1 MVDKE
6 RLQKKLKLQTV
17 RNILKTLNG
26 VKILYIYEN
35 SDPILERI
43 SENFSD
49 MGRYTY
55 SKQPDSK
62 ISVKSDDIL
71 IYQWIIENVKL
82 KNNDILFLLCEGIW
96 IKIQI
101 IEVMSATQSLWNNID
116 TLCKGFTVLNEEMD
130 KLLEV
135 GNDSRDEWNFL
146 FDEYAIIK
154 F

>member
-1 MVDKE
+1 
-6 RLQKKLKLQTV
+6 
-17 RNILKTLNG
+17 
-26 VKILYIYEN
+26 
-35 SDPILERI
+35 
-43 SENFSD
+43 

-71 IYQWIIENVKL
+71 IYQWIIENMKL

-101 IEVMSATQSLWNNID
+101 IEVMSATQCLWNNID

-146 FDEYAIIK
+146 FDEYSITK

>member
-6 RLQKKLKLQTV
+6 LLKNKIKLQTV
-17 RNILKTLNG
+17 RNKLKTING
-26 VKILYIYEN
+26 VKILCIFEN
-35 SDPILERI
+35 GNPILEQI
-43 SENFSD
+43 SESFSD
-49 MGRYTY
+49 IGYY
-55 SKQPDSK
+55 SYEKKPDSK
-62 ISVKSDDIL
+62 ISVKSDAL
-71 IYQWIIENVKL
+71 SIYQWIIENMKL
-82 KNNDILFLLCEGIW
+82 KNNDVLFLLCEEIW

-101 IEVMSATQSLWNNID
+101 IEVISATQSLWNNID

-146 FDEYAIIK
+146 FDEYSVAK

>member
-1 MVDKE
+1 MVDNE
-6 RLQKKLKLQTV
+6 RLHKKLKLQTV

-71 IYQWIIENVKL
+71 IYQWIIENMKL
-82 KNNDILFLLCEGIW
+82 KNYDILFLLCEGIW

-101 IEVMSATQSLWNNID
+101 IEVMSATQCLWNNID

-146 FDEYAIIK
+146 FDEYSITK

>member
-6 RLQKKLKLQTV
+6 RLHKKLKLQTV

-71 IYQWIIENVKL
+71 IYQWIIENMKL

-101 IEVMSATQSLWNNID
+101 IEVMSATQCLWNNID

-146 FDEYAIIK
+146 FDEYSITN

>member
-6 RLQKKLKLQTV
+6 RLHKKLKLQTV

-71 IYQWIIENVKL
+71 IYQWIIENMKL

-101 IEVMSATQSLWNNID
+101 IEVMSATQCLWNNID

-146 FDEYAIIK
+146 FDEYSITK